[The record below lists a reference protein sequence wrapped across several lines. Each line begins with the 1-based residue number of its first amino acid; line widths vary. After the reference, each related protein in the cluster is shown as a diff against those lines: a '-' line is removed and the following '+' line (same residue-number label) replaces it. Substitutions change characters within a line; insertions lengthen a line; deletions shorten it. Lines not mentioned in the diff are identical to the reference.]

1 MEGCYFFMFVC
12 CFKMR
17 EGRIIDSGG
26 GSLKKPYA
34 LNEAKSPRRQ
44 GKVGSVMRGEVRT
57 RPEGQEGGPHRKERM
72 RREAGS

>member
-34 LNEAKSPRRQ
+34 INEAKSPRRQ
-44 GKVGSVMRGEVRT
+44 RKVGSM
-57 RPEGQEGGPHRKERM
+57 M
-72 RREAGS
+72 